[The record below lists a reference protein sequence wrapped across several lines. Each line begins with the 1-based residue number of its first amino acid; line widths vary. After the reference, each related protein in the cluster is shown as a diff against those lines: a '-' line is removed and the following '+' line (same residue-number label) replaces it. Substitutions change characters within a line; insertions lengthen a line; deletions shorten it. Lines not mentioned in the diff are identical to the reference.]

1 MARARDGKPQRCD
14 QRTWPLDEA
23 PLSARG
29 REFLA
34 YWRGKCPHGGGWP
47 TRADIRPEE
56 MLSLLPYVFMVDVL
70 PQTAE
75 GPDYHFRLV
84 GTAIMELEG
93 EHTGR
98 LLSQMF
104 PDRQSHAAVWDQ
116 YRDAVL
122 GTIRVRQETL
132 RWGEDNEA
140 TYEVILLPLQ
150 DESGKVGLLVG
161 LAHALET

>member
-1 MARARDGKPQRCD
+1 MARPHGGKPQRYD

-23 PLSARG
+23 PLSERG
-29 REFLA
+29 HAFLA
-34 YWRGKCPHGGGWP
+34 YWREKCAPGGLP

-56 MLSLLPYVFMVDVL
+56 LLPLLPYVFMVDVL
-70 PQTAE
+70 PETTE